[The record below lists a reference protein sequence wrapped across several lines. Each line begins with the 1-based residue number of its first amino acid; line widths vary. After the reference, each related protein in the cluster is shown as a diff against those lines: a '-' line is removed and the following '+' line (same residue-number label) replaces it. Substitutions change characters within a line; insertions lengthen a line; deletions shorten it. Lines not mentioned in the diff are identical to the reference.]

1 MTVSRS
7 LLVSGV
13 CAGVLLSSSVS
24 AAGEGEPETVIDN
37 TKNKEE
43 SKKLDKYFGKQE
55 EQEEPAKIEV
65 SDKTYAT
72 TEPDAVNARRRR
84 FEPGFGLGFKVSW
97 AFPMGK
103 RETNT
108 LFPNLSDGVT
118 GLLAIG
124 ADIGYR
130 LNPSIFLGVYLG
142 AGYVFP
148 KDCGSGFTCTGWDFR
163 GGPEFLYRFQPFADV
178 VPWAG
183 LGVGYEYFVQKG
195 SGGEVSVSTAYH
207 GFQLADLQAGVDF
220 LTSRSYAGP
229 FVSFS
234 LGQFGKRINT
244 RKGFPSGDS
253 TDSSSVDGKEMHY
266 WLALGLHGSLE

>member
-1 MTVSRS
+1 MTLTRALAFGALGAS
-7 LLVSGV
+7 LLFASNTAV
-13 CAGVLLSSSVS
+13 AKP
-24 AAGEGEPETVIDN
+24 GEPETVLDN
-37 TKNKEE
+37 TKKKEP
-43 SKKLDKYFGKQE
+43 KKLDKVFGTE
-55 EQEEPAKIEV
+55 EESEEPAKIEV

-103 RETNT
+103 TETT
-108 LFPNLSDGVT
+108 SILGDMSERAT

-148 KDCGSGFTCTGWDFR
+148 KNCGGGATCTGWDFR
-163 GGPEFLYRFQPFADV
+163 GGPELIYRFQPFEAV

-183 LGVGYEYFVQKG
+183 LGVGYEYFVQKY
-195 SGGEVSVSTAYH
+195 SGGESSVSFAYH
-207 GFQLADLQAGVDF
+207 GFQLADVQAGVDF

-234 LGQFGKRINT
+234 LGQFGSRITT
-244 RKGFPSGDS
+244 RKGPPEDK
-253 TDSSSVDGKEMHY
+253 TDSGSIDEKAMHY
-266 WLALGLHGSLE
+266 WLAFGLHGSLD

>member
-1 MTVSRS
+1 M
-7 LLVSGV
+7 
-13 CAGVLLSSSVS
+13 LLSSSAAV
-24 AAGEGEPETVIDN
+24 AGEGEPETVVDN

-103 RETNT
+103 KETNS
-108 LFPNLSDGVT
+108 LFPDLSASVT

-130 LNPSIFLGVYLG
+130 LNPNVFLGMYLG

-148 KDCGSGFTCTGWDFR
+148 KDCGSGVTCTGWDFR
-163 GGPEFLYRFQPFADV
+163 GGPEFLYRFQPFADI

-183 LGVGYEYFVQKG
+183 LGVGYEYFVQKA
-195 SGGEVSVSTAYH
+195 SGGVSSYSAAYH
-207 GFQLADLQAGVDF
+207 GFQLADVQAGVDF

-234 LGQFGKRINT
+234 LGQFGKRID
-244 RKGFPSGDS
+244 SS
-253 TDSSSVDGKEMHY
+253 TDSSHSSSVDGKELHY